1 MVRTRSCLAS
11 CSGVRPS
18 GSPAEGCA
26 TSARN
31 DGAKR
36 AISAVQLPSSD
47 AGATSRLGPCALSPA
62 QPPRQCCALW
72 APPVAGKAGSSRLRR
87 RASRKASTCT
97 VLPRPM
103 SSARQ
108 APRPRRAAKE
118 SQRAPTSWYGRSPVR
133 SSSPGSA
140 PASASGLRRPESA
153 WASHGPAWTCDHSAT
168 EPSSGAGASAAPSVP
183 ARRRMASS
191 SVKEPSCAAR
201 CACFQCASTWSS
213 FSRSISTQRPR
224 TSASP
229 CCCAR
234 NACHSASLSGSPSRA
249 RRKSKS
255 TSASS
260 PSAEGGLSPTVTS
273 TPTRGRFFHQSGMR
287 TTTPAVSSRG
297 VSRKKRSAS
306 AGVQERVRK
315 TSPLSTNSLV
325 NSLCAAARWT
335 GRSSLSSAALSP
347 WKSRRAWPSGRCCGR
362 ASRESRVV

>member
-1 MVRTRSCLAS
+1 M
-11 CSGVRPS
+11 RP
-18 GSPAEGCA
+18 ACR
-26 TSARN
+26 SAR
-31 DGAKR
+31 
-36 AISAVQLPSSD
+36 
-47 AGATSRLGPCALSPA
+47 
-62 QPPRQCCALW
+62 
-72 APPVAGKAGSSRLRR
+72 RR
-87 RASRKASTCT
+87 RAASRRPSTCT

-118 SQRAPTSWYGRSPVR
+118 SQRAPTSWYGPQLGAQLLAGQRPRERVGAAQARKRLGEPR
-133 SSSPGSA
+133 SSVD
-140 PASASGLRRPESA
+140 LRPL
-153 WASHGPAWTCDHSAT
+153 GD
-168 EPSSGAGASAAPSVP
+168 GAFQ
-183 ARRRMASS
+183 RRRRVGCPLGSGEEAHGFEQR
-191 SVKEPSCAAR
+191 KTPLCAAR

-229 CCCAR
+229 CRCAR

-249 RRKSKS
+249 RRTSKS

-287 TTTPAVSSRG
+287 TTTPAVSEPRHLAQEAQRLGRRPGRG
-297 VSRKKRSAS
+297 CDRR
-306 AGVQERVRK
+306 R
-315 TSPLSTNSLV
+315 PLSTNSLAS
-325 NSLCAAARWT
+325 SLCAAARWT